1 MTVLVPLTGR
11 ALKIL
16 DRFPSFMRLEK
27 PGKAI
32 GDVSLTLGGDLDH
45 AEGRLARI
53 LGSRRIEQASEE
65 GDILK
70 LAALLGLVEEDFFL
84 LRRAHD
90 HGLFDPSHEEAL
102 APPPAPGAPGTLP
115 PVPPSEEELAWAAY
129 DGYLDAL
136 RLSVMRTAS
145 VMTDGCGTL
154 WALAE
159 GACLLLGAENG
170 GKLTLHHVDTFSL
183 TKGFI
188 HRIKARF
195 RVPVEPGAPDDPD
208 APAVGG
214 WKKIERLLYIH
225 ENPIVDKETELAEA
239 RQRQRFPVH
248 RGGFFHGR
256 TDLRVVGFQNR
267 TVKPLVINLTTREGY
282 GYRGVLADGQELT
295 FSRDGHTY
303 LDGEDVTA
311 KCYRI
316 YDGFF
321 DDPAKA
327 RFQDADPGEGFA
339 KVDPVGAADR
349 NQPGPAVTGLGELPP
364 PRLPHGDNLLRFNVE
379 EGAFDASRFEEA
391 VFALPTEPDALAA
404 LPASGK
410 FQALWREH
418 QAFTVR
424 VLLPPDLKSWEA
436 AFLSGGSLPQ
446 HVARGLDR
454 FRPAGVRLEVDFWND
469 EWVLGESLLEDDSEG
484 TGEGVDFNAPN
495 L

>member
-45 AEGRLARI
+45 AEGRLSRI
-53 LGSRRIEQASEE
+53 LGARRIGHASEE

-84 LRRAHD
+84 LRRAYD
-90 HGLFDPSHEEAL
+90 HGLFDPAHEA
-102 APPPAPGAPGTLP
+102 APEPSTAEEPAWA
-115 PVPPSEEELAWAAY
+115 AWAAY
-129 DGYLDAL
+129 DAYLDAL

-145 VMTDGCGTL
+145 LMTDGCGTL

-159 GACLLLGAENG
+159 GTCLLLGAGNG
-170 GKLTLHHVDTFSL
+170 GRAALRHVDSFQV

-188 HRIKARF
+188 HRIRAAF
-195 RVPVEPGAPDDPD
+195 RIPVAPGDPDD
-208 APAVGG
+208 AAVGG

-225 ENPIVDKETELAEA
+225 ENPIVDKETEPAEA

-256 TDLRVVGFQNR
+256 ADLRVVGFRNR
-267 TVKPLVINLTTREGY
+267 TVKPVAINLTTREGY

-295 FSRDGHTY
+295 FSRDGHAY

-316 YDGFF
+316 HDGFF
-321 DDPAKA
+321 DEPAKA
-327 RFQDADPGEGFA
+327 RFKDADPGEGFA
-339 KVDPVGAADR
+339 VTDPVGAADR
-349 NQPGPAVTGLGELPP
+349 NQPGPAVTGLADLPA
-364 PRLPHGDNLLRFNVE
+364 PRLLHGDNTLRFNVE
-379 EGAFDASRFEEA
+379 EGAFDASRFGEA
-391 VFALPTEPDALAA
+391 VFKLPINPAELAA
-404 LPASGK
+404 IPPSGK
-410 FQALWREH
+410 FQVLWREH

-495 L
+495 I

>member
-45 AEGRLARI
+45 AEGRLSRI
-53 LGSRRIEQASEE
+53 LGSRRIEQAAEE
-65 GDILK
+65 GDVLK
-70 LAALLGLVEEDFFL
+70 LAALLGLVEDDFFL
-84 LRRAHD
+84 LRRAYD
-90 HGLFDPSHEEAL
+90 HGLFDPSHDAAL
-102 APPPAPGAPGTLP
+102 APPPPPAPGSPLPAPPT
-115 PVPPSEEELAWAAY
+115 EEELAWAAY
-129 DGYLDAL
+129 DGYLEAL

-145 VMTDGCGTL
+145 LMTDGCGTL

-159 GACLLLGAENG
+159 GACILLGAGNG
-170 GKLTLHHVDTFSL
+170 GRAALRHVDTYSL

-188 HRIKARF
+188 HRIKATF
-195 RVPVEPGAPDDPD
+195 RVPVEEGEAEDPE

-214 WKKIERLLYIH
+214 WKQIERLLYIH
-225 ENPIVDKETELAEA
+225 ENPIIDKQTDLSEA
-239 RQRQRFPVH
+239 RQRQRFPVR

-256 TDLRVVGFQNR
+256 ADLRVVGFQNR
-267 TVKPLVINLTTREGY
+267 TVKPVAINLTTREGF
-282 GYRGVLADGQELT
+282 GYRGVVADGQELT
-295 FSRDGHTY
+295 FSRDGHAY

-316 YDGFF
+316 RDGFF
-321 DDPAKA
+321 DEPAKA
-327 RFQDADPGEGFA
+327 RFQDAEPGEGFA
-339 KVDPVGAADR
+339 LVDPAGAADR
-349 NQPGPAVTGLGELPP
+349 NQPGPSVIGLNELPAP
-364 PRLPHGDNLLRFNVE
+364 KLPHGDSTLRFNVE
-379 EGAFDASRFEEA
+379 EGAFDASRFDEA
-391 VFALPTEPDALAA
+391 VFQLPEDPDELAA
-404 LPASGK
+404 VPPSGK
-410 FQALWREH
+410 FQVLWREH

-424 VLLPPDLKSWEA
+424 VLLPPDLKAWEA

-469 EWVLGESLLEDDSEG
+469 EWILGESLLEDDSEP
-484 TGEGVDFNAPN
+484 TGEGVEFNAPN

>member
-45 AEGRLARI
+45 AEGRLSRI
-53 LGSRRIEQASEE
+53 LGARRIEHASEE

-84 LRRAHD
+84 LRRAYD
-90 HGLFDPSHEEAL
+90 HGLYDPAHEAAL
-102 APPPAPGAPGTLP
+102 APVPPAIPPAPAPEP
-115 PVPPSEEELAWAAY
+115 PAAEELAWASY
-129 DGYLDAL
+129 DAYLDAL

-145 VMTDGCGTL
+145 LMTDGCGTL

-159 GACLLLGAENG
+159 GTCLLLGAGNG
-170 GKLTLHHVDTFSL
+170 GRAALKHVDTFSL

-188 HRIKARF
+188 HRIRATF
-195 RVPVEPGAPDDPD
+195 RVPADPGAPEDPD

-225 ENPIVDKETELAEA
+225 ENPIVEKETESAEA

-256 TDLRVVGFQNR
+256 ADLRVVGFRNR
-267 TVKPLVINLTTREGY
+267 TVKPMAINLTTREGY

-295 FSRDGHTY
+295 FSRDGHAY

-311 KCYRI
+311 QCYRI
-316 YDGFF
+316 RDGFF
-321 DDPAKA
+321 DEPAKA
-327 RFQDADPGEGFA
+327 RFQDGDPGEGFA
-339 KVDPVGAADR
+339 IVDPAGAADR
-349 NQPGPAVTGLGELPP
+349 NQPGSAVTGLPELPA
-364 PRLPHGDNLLRFNVE
+364 PRQLHGDNTLRFNVE
-379 EGAFDASRFEEA
+379 EGAFDASRFDEA
-391 VFALPTEPDALAA
+391 VFKLPGNPAELAA
-404 LPASGK
+404 LPPSGK
-410 FQALWREH
+410 FQVLWREH

-469 EWVLGESLLEDDSEG
+469 DWVLGESLLEDDSED

-495 L
+495 I

>member
-11 ALKIL
+11 AFKIL
-16 DRFPSFMRLEK
+16 DRFPSFMRLDK

-45 AEGRLARI
+45 AEGRLSRI

-90 HGLFDPSHEEAL
+90 HGLFDPSHEAAL
-102 APPPAPGAPGTLP
+102 TPPPPPAPGTPA
-115 PVPPSEEELAWAAY
+115 PVPPTEEELAWAAY

-145 VMTDGCGTL
+145 LMTDGCGTL

-159 GACLLLGAENG
+159 GACLLLGAANG
-170 GKLTLHHVDTFSL
+170 GRATLHHVDTYSL

-188 HRIKARF
+188 HRIKATF
-195 RVPVEPGAPDDPD
+195 RVPVPPGAPEDPES
-208 APAVGG
+208 PAVGG
-214 WKKIERLLYIH
+214 WKKIERLLYVH
-225 ENPIVDKETELAEA
+225 ENPIVDKETDLAEA
-239 RQRQRFPVH
+239 RQLQYYSVR

-256 TDLRVVGFQNR
+256 ADLRVVGTANR
-267 TVKPLVINLTTREGY
+267 TVKPLVINLTTREGF

-316 YDGFF
+316 HDGFF
-321 DDPAKA
+321 AEPAIAKFKNTA
-327 RFQDADPGEGFA
+327 PSEGFA
-339 KVDPVGAADR
+339 IVDPVGAADR
-349 NQPGPAVTGLGELPP
+349 NMPGPAVVGLDSLPA
-364 PRLPHGDNLLRFNVE
+364 PRLLHGDNSLRFNVE
-379 EGAFDASRFEEA
+379 EGAFDASRFDEA
-391 VFALPTEPDALAA
+391 VFAFPDDAAALATQ
-404 LPASGK
+404 PPSGK
-410 FQALWREH
+410 FQVLWREH

-469 EWVLGESLLEDDSEG
+469 EWVLGESLLEDDAEP
-484 TGEGVDFNAPN
+484 TGEGVEFNAPN
-495 L
+495 I